1 MVASYANPSPMEINV
16 LTSIGCQRA
25 GNLKQ
30 ETLFVAEIV
39 EAAGHIDV
47 LIANLAAD
55 ARFGLSTVDTDD
67 PVWHTAF
74 DVMGQPLHRLYPAV
88 LPQMYQRRQGKI
100 WDSQI
105 AWLMISEGKR

>member
-1 MVASYANPSPMEINV
+1 MLIPPPMEINV

-55 ARFGLSTVDTDD
+55 ARFGLSTVDMDD
-67 PVWHTAF
+67 TVWHTAF
-74 DVMGQPLHRLYPAV
+74 DVMVQLLNISFP
-88 LPQMYQRRQGKI
+88 
-100 WDSQI
+100 WQI
-105 AWLMISEGKR
+105 